1 MYVVQLQPYMYMLH
15 VQFQVVGHKL
25 YHSEF
30 SKVQVWMLSLILL
43 LYTTQNLDLP
53 RCDEATTGFSLSL

>member
-25 YHSEF
+25 NHLEF

-43 LYTTQNLDLP
+43 LYTTQNLGLP
-53 RCDEATTGFSLSL
+53 RFDGATTGFSSSL